1 MLEKTFPVGKF
12 LVTPL
17 TRKTAGGDYTASVS
31 IRRGMH
37 DRIYRF
43 TARFASEALATCY
56 ALQHGSS
63 MAQLNELH

>member
-1 MLEKTFPVGKF
+1 MHNQTFPVGKF
-12 LVTPL
+12 LVTPI
-17 TRKTAGGDYTASVS
+17 TRKTDGGDYAASVS

-56 ALQHGSS
+56 ALRHGSS
-63 MAQLNELH
+63 MAQLNQLH